1 MRGRGRWGWG
11 GGDAETPE
19 GFCFLVFFG
28 AVSSRFLPALSRS
41 ASQACR
47 AGLEEQSGRRPT
59 RAAVFSLARGAAS
72 LFPAKREVE
81 KGSEQTLA
89 GVGRE
94 PDFLRKS
101 C

>member
-1 MRGRGRWGWG
+1 MRGRGRWGRG

-47 AGLEEQSGRRPT
+47 AGLEEQSGR
-59 RAAVFSLARGAAS
+59 ARRAAS
-72 LFPAKREVE
+72 LFPPKREVE

-89 GVGRE
+89 GVARK
-94 PDFLRKS
+94 PDFLQKS
-101 C
+101 G